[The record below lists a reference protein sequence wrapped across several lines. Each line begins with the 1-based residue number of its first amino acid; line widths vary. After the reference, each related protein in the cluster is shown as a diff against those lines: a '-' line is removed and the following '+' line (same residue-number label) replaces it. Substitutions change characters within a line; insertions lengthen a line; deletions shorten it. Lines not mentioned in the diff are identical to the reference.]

1 MPRKRLSK
9 DDLVE
14 RIRTGLDTKGWEIT
28 KTATR
33 AMLDELGVVAREE
46 LVQGNEFAA
55 PGIVLLQT
63 EKRSSRQG
71 VRHVAQRVDRQR
83 HGRTTRGPARRPAAP
98 RAYDTRPS
106 ASTGSAT
113 GVRHAAQ
120 RVDRQRHGRTTRGPA
135 RRPAAPRA
143 YDTRPRCVDRQRH
156 GRTTRGPA
164 RRPAAPRAYDTRPS
178 ASTGSATGVRHA
190 AQRVDRQRHGRTT
203 RGPGASTGSATGVR
217 HAAQVRRLAAPW
229 ALRHVAQR
237 VDYPRRGRTTRSPA
251 RRPAAPWAYDT

>member
-98 RAYDTRPS
+98 RAYDTRPRCVDRQRHGRTTARRPAAPRAPS
-106 ASTGSAT
+106 PGASTGSAT

-156 GRTTRGPA
+156 GRTTRGP
-164 RRPAAPRAYDTRPS
+164 
-178 ASTGSATGVRHA
+178 
-190 AQRVDRQRHGRTT
+190 
-203 RGPGASTGSATGVR
+203 GASTSSSMGVT
-217 HAAQVRRLAAPW
+217 A
-229 ALRHVAQR
+229 
-237 VDYPRRGRTTRSPA
+237 RSPA
-251 RRPAAPWAYDT
+251 RRLPAPWAYDT